1 MLTLASAA
9 RSFSDITATAT
20 ATAIAA
26 AADDSSQSLHAQP
39 RETLDHVS
47 YFDTIMRLRC
57 RRPTPRRASR
67 RY

>member
-9 RSFSDITATAT
+9 RSFSDFS

-26 AADDSSQSLHAQP
+26 AADDASRSPHAQP
-39 RETLDHVS
+39 RETLDHAS
-47 YFDTIMRLRC
+47 YFETLMRLRC
-57 RRPTPRRASR
+57 RRPAPHRASR

>member
-20 ATAIAA
+20 ATAA

-47 YFDTIMRLRC
+47 YFDTLMRLRC

>member
-9 RSFSDITATAT
+9 RTFSGFTAT

-26 AADDSSQSLHAQP
+26 AIDDAARSPHAQP
-39 RETLDHVS
+39 REMRDHVS
-47 YFDTIMRLRC
+47 YFDTLMRLRC

>member
-9 RSFSDITATAT
+9 RSFSDITAT

-47 YFDTIMRLRC
+47 YFDTLMRLRC